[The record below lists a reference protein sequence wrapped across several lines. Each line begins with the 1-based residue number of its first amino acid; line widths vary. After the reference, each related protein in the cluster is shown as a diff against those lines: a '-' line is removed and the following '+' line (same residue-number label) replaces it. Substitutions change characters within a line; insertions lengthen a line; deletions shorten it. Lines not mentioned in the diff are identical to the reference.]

1 MQYPHNV
8 GGIYLGDKMKKKYLE
23 VGKVVGTHGVKG
35 MVRIQVWADSIDFLK
50 QFKYLY
56 TDSEGNTKLTV
67 LRVQPHGNISLAAFK
82 GVETVEQAESFR
94 NTVLYINRND
104 VKLPKGRYF
113 ISDLLGVEVFDADT
127 NAPLGEITDV
137 SETGAND
144 VWHITKDGKE
154 YLIPAIKDV
163 LISVDIDK
171 NIAIIRPL
179 KGIFDDEN

>member
-1 MQYPHNV
+1 M
-8 GGIYLGDKMKKKYLE
+8 
-23 VGKVVGTHGVKG
+23 
-35 MVRIQVWADSIDFLK
+35 
-50 QFKYLY
+50 
-56 TDSEGNTKLTV
+56 
-67 LRVQPHGNISLAAFK
+67 
-82 GVETVEQAESFR
+82 
-94 NTVLYINRND
+94 
-104 VKLPKGRYF
+104 
-113 ISDLLGVEVFDADT
+113 GVEVFDADT
-127 NAPLGEITDV
+127 NARLGEITDV